1 MIISKTPLRA
11 SLFGGGSDFRE
22 YYINSKIGYG
32 SVLSVALNQ
41 HVYIVVN
48 KKFDDMIRIVY
59 NGNELVDSLDKV
71 KHNIIREAL
80 RLVGINRGIEV
91 IYTADIP
98 LSGAGIG
105 LASSSALAVGVLNAL
120 HAYKGEFISPQQLAR
135 EACYIEIECLGQ
147 KIGIQDQYAVAYGG
161 FNQYKFMR
169 SGAVSVVPVLLTS
182 DVRDNLFK
190 NLMLFYTGRTR
201 DSREILKEQSS
212 TIYKKMDMLDD
223 LVTTVDDIH
232 IALSKGNIDIV
243 GTQLNRTWKIKKQFA
258 KGVSNEEID
267 SMYTKAIDAGAVG
280 GKILGAGGGGFLL
293 LYVPF
298 EKQADVRM
306 SLINYKEVPF
316 SVDYQGSR
324 IVFVD

>member
-267 SMYTKAIDAGAVG
+267 TMYTKAIDAGAVG